1 MLPDSI
7 PAHLPDRARRRQS
20 GTCAFLIEDYDGI
33 GIRIYFFI
41 SRQRYVSQTGKM
53 VSWAV
58 DYGCRLKQQI
68 AYFVC
73 LLGVEVISFLVMNK
87 ALNIVGQEQTEKFK
101 VIQSSML

>member
-1 MLPDSI
+1 
-7 PAHLPDRARRRQS
+7 
-20 GTCAFLIEDYDGI
+20 
-33 GIRIYFFI
+33 
-41 SRQRYVSQTGKM
+41 M